1 MKSDAARKEAER
13 QQEEKRAA
21 EERRIAALEEEDRK
35 NQEIERE
42 KQRIARICDGDQNTL
57 HKLTSTLQAAARRSV
72 DRSRIGLPP
81 GGGRGP
87 PSRAQSASRISSMVT
102 GAFSPTGA
110 RSEGQDAMADASEA
124 HEARMARF
132 SPRLRPG

>member
-1 MKSDAARKEAER
+1 MLLRWVRIRAELASNIVILLPVVR
-13 QQEEKRAA
+13 
-21 EERRIAALEEEDRK
+21 
-35 NQEIERE
+35 
-42 KQRIARICDGDQNTL
+42 
-57 HKLTSTLQAAARRSV
+57 SVLQAAARRSL
-72 DRSRIGLPP
+72 DRSRMGLPP

-87 PSRAQSASRISSMVT
+87 PSSAQSASRISSMVT
-102 GAFSPTGA
+102 VAFSPSGA